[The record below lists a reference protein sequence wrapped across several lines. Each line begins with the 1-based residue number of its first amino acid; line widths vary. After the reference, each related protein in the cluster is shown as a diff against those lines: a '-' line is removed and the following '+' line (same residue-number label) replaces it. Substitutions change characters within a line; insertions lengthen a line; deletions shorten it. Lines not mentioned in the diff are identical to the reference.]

1 MSSSFFSGGQE
12 TCLYSKVVSAGIQD
26 TAGSGEEDSMADY
39 TEQDIEFMREALAE
53 ARLAAS
59 EGEVPIGAVI
69 VCGGRVIARGHNR
82 KETDRDPT
90 AHAEILAIRRAA
102 PLFPSWRIEDSA
114 LYVTME
120 PCPMCAGAILS
131 ARIGRL
137 FYGIP
142 DYKAGAVRTLYRLL
156 EDERLNHRCEVVPNL
171 LAEES
176 LALVQEFFRGQRRM
190 GKK

>member
-1 MSSSFFSGGQE
+1 
-12 TCLYSKVVSAGIQD
+12 
-26 TAGSGEEDSMADY
+26 
-39 TEQDIEFMREALAE
+39 MREALAE

-69 VCGGRVIARGHNR
+69 VCGGKVIARGHNR

-120 PCPMCAGAILS
+120 PCPMCSAFCLS
-131 ARIGRL
+131 GKNIRIFHEL
-137 FYGIP
+137 FTRRRCLFP
-142 DYKAGAVRTLYRLL
+142 D
-156 EDERLNHRCEVVPNL
+156 DP
-171 LAEES
+171 
-176 LALVQEFFRGQRRM
+176 
-190 GKK
+190 

>member
-1 MSSSFFSGGQE
+1 MP
-12 TCLYSKVVSAGIQD
+12 
-26 TAGSGEEDSMADY
+26 
-39 TEQDIEFMREALAE
+39 TERDILFMREAIAE
-53 ARLAAS
+53 ARRAAD

-69 VCGGRVIARGHNR
+69 VRGDEVIARAHNR
-82 KETDRDPT
+82 KESDRDPT

-102 PLFPSWRIEDSA
+102 ERFPSWRIEDST

-131 ARIGRL
+131 ARIGRVV
-137 FYGIP
+137 YGTA

-156 EDERLNHRCEVVPNL
+156 EDERLNHRCEVVPDL
-171 LAEES
+171 LAEECR
-176 LALVQEFFRGQRRM
+176 ALLRDFFREQREL

>member
-1 MSSSFFSGGQE
+1 MP
-12 TCLYSKVVSAGIQD
+12 
-26 TAGSGEEDSMADY
+26 
-39 TEQDIEFMREALAE
+39 TELDILFMREAIAE
-53 ARLAAS
+53 ARRAAD

-69 VCGGRVIARGHNR
+69 VRGDEVIARAHNR
-82 KETDRDPT
+82 KESDRDPT

-102 PLFPSWRIEDSA
+102 EHFPSWRIEDST

-131 ARIGRL
+131 ARIGRVV
-137 FYGIP
+137 YGTA

-156 EDERLNHRCEVVPNL
+156 EDERLNHRCEVVPDL
-171 LAEES
+171 LAEECR
-176 LALVQEFFRGQRRM
+176 ALLRDFFREQREL

>member
-1 MSSSFFSGGQE
+1 MP
-12 TCLYSKVVSAGIQD
+12 
-26 TAGSGEEDSMADY
+26 
-39 TEQDIEFMREALAE
+39 TELDILFMREAIAE
-53 ARLAAS
+53 ARRAAD

-69 VCGGRVIARGHNR
+69 VRGDKVIARAHNR
-82 KETDRDPT
+82 KESDRDPT

-102 PLFPSWRIEDSA
+102 EHFPSWRIEDST

-131 ARIGRL
+131 ARIGRVV
-137 FYGIP
+137 YGTA

-156 EDERLNHRCEVVPNL
+156 EDERLNHRCEVVPDL
-171 LAEES
+171 LAEECR
-176 LALVQEFFRGQRRM
+176 ALLRDFFREQREL

>member
-1 MSSSFFSGGQE
+1 
-12 TCLYSKVVSAGIQD
+12 
-26 TAGSGEEDSMADY
+26 
-39 TEQDIEFMREALAE
+39 MREAIAE
-53 ARLAAS
+53 ARRAAD

-69 VCGGRVIARGHNR
+69 VRGDEVIARAHNR
-82 KETDRDPT
+82 KESDRDPT

-102 PLFPSWRIEDSA
+102 EHFPSWRIEDST

-131 ARIGRL
+131 ARIGRVV
-137 FYGIP
+137 YGTA

-156 EDERLNHRCEVVPNL
+156 EDERLNHRCEVVPDL
-171 LAEES
+171 LAEECR
-176 LALVQEFFRGQRRM
+176 ALLRDFFREQREL

>member
-1 MSSSFFSGGQE
+1 MMSA
-12 TCLYSKVVSAGIQD
+12 SAD
-26 TAGSGEEDSMADY
+26 R
-39 TEQDIEFMREALAE
+39 DILFMREAIAE
-53 ARLAAS
+53 ARLAAR

-69 VCGGRVIARGHNR
+69 VRGDEIIARAHNR
-82 KETDRDPT
+82 KESDRDPT

-102 PLFPSWRIEDSA
+102 RSFPSWRVEDAA

-131 ARIGRL
+131 ARIGRVV
-137 FYGIP
+137 YGTA

-156 EDERLNHRCEVVPNL
+156 EDQRLNHRCEVVADV
-171 LAEES
+171 LAEECRG
-176 LALVQEFFRGQRRM
+176 LLRDFFCDQRAL

>member
-1 MSSSFFSGGQE
+1 MP
-12 TCLYSKVVSAGIQD
+12 
-26 TAGSGEEDSMADY
+26 
-39 TEQDIEFMREALAE
+39 TEVDILFMREAIAE
-53 ARLAAS
+53 ARRAAD

-69 VCGGRVIARGHNR
+69 VRGDEVIARAHNR
-82 KETDRDPT
+82 KESDRDPT

-102 PLFPSWRIEDSA
+102 EHFPSWRIEDST

-131 ARIGRL
+131 ARIGRVV
-137 FYGIP
+137 YGTA

-156 EDERLNHRCEVVPNL
+156 EDERLNHRCEVVPDL
-171 LAEES
+171 LAEECR
-176 LALVQEFFRGQRRM
+176 ALLRDFFREQREL